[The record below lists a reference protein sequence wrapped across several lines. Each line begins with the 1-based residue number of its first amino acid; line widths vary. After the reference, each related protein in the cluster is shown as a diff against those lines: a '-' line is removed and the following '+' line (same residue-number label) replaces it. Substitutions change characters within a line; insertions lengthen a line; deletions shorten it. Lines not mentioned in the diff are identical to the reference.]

1 MEISHRQIGSTV
13 LLEFP
18 KPVNL
23 EGEDSV
29 AFRDRVKALIADGR
43 TRLVVDL
50 GQVKFIDSFGLG
62 SLVSALRVVRSANG
76 DLKLAHVPSSVESVL
91 RLTRLNT
98 VFDIH
103 PTMEAALKAFPE
115 PG

>member
-1 MEISHRQIGSTV
+1 MEISHRQVGSTV
-13 LLEFP
+13 LLEFA

-43 TRLVVDL
+43 TRIVVDL

-98 VFDIH
+98 VFEIH
-103 PTMEAALKAFPE
+103 ATCEDALKSFQEA
-115 PG
+115 G